1 MLCAQ
6 DLLTVLTMAAEVTK
20 CGHVREAGLCWQ
32 VAEKQV
38 CGLLIGQLQWS
49 LSADRFGVL
58 PGFGRGLS

>member
-1 MLCAQ
+1 MLRTCS
-6 DLLTVLTMAAEVTK
+6 LFLLTMATEVTK
-20 CGHVREAGLCWQ
+20 SEHVGAAGLCWQ

-38 CGLLIGQLQWS
+38 CGLLVGQLQWS